1 MDIDSDIGEL
11 PRRDPGPLRGGARL
25 VLHSYQAAALVRG
38 RRPEPARDGQP
49 ARPAIFGL
57 FAFAS
62 LLNTIREGA
71 EEHDPYARWWLRRI
85 DAALDQA
92 DLELYDLQDL
102 LNEEAD
108 TDERYKLD
116 VCASV
121 RPAVFELRFS
131 HSQAYRAARLIAGYD
146 FFVLDAMTLRFHTMV
161 PAAVATDLLHVA
173 GRVVRRGLVSPAG
186 YRRTGVRYAD
196 IRARNALAEKAR
208 SLMGPLPEDWAGGQ
222 ASEGQTTADLP
233 AAGPPAAGQPGAGPD
248 DDEDSSVTTSSQKDS
263 SVLTAVR

>member
-1 MDIDSDIGEL
+1 MDTYSEIGEL

-71 EEHDPYARWWLRRI
+71 EEHDPYARWWLRRV

-108 TDERYKLD
+108 TDERYRLD
-116 VCASV
+116 ACASV

-161 PAAVATDLLHVA
+161 PAAVVTDLLHVA
-173 GRVVRRGLVSPAG
+173 GRVVRRGLMSPAG

-196 IRARNALAEKAR
+196 IRAGNALAEKAR

-222 ASEGQTTADLP
+222 STDDLP
-233 AAGPPAAGQPGAGPD
+233 AAGQPSAGLPGAAPD
-248 DDEDSSVTTSSQKDS
+248 DDEGSSVKTSSQNDS